1 MGQSEQKSSGSQS
14 ATRALAWRAA
24 AFLVAFSVLQL
35 GWQALRGSGFEHFV
49 IHTCTV
55 VPATWVANHL
65 TPGLG
70 ARATGFSILAPG
82 GGLNVQN
89 GCEGL
94 EALFVLMAA
103 FLIAPAPWRAR
114 PLGLVG
120 GALVVFV
127 ANQVR
132 ILVLFY
138 AFRDERALFD
148 PLHTLVTPLVIILAV
163 ASYFYVWLSHHSRLA
178 GAA

>member
-1 MGQSEQKSSGSQS
+1 LVERSSGGPS
-14 ATRALAWRAA
+14 ATRALVWRAA

-35 GWQALRGSGFEHFV
+35 GWQALRGSALEYFV

-55 VPATWVANHL
+55 VPATWLANHL

-70 ARATGFSILAPG
+70 ARAAGFSIHAPG
-82 GGLNVQN
+82 GGLNVLN

-94 EALFVLMAA
+94 EALFVLVAA
-103 FLIAPAPWRAR
+103 FLIAPAPWRSR
-114 PLGLVG
+114 PLGLIG

-148 PLHTLVTPLVIILAV
+148 PLHTLVTPLVLILAV
-163 ASYFYVWLSHHSRLA
+163 ACYFYVWLNRHGRVA
-178 GAA
+178 QAA